1 MKEMKPIIEIESY
14 ANVLC
19 QPVKAT
25 KKARV
30 YTKGNQQYVLDDSSF
45 DFTKNINHG
54 NSNTFDQ
61 IARTSGNMEPPPP
74 SY

>member
-1 MKEMKPIIEIESY
+1 MKEMKPVIEIESY

-30 YTKGNQQYVLDDSSF
+30 YTKGNQQSMF
-45 DFTKNINHG
+45 
-54 NSNTFDQ
+54 
-61 IARTSGNMEPPPP
+61 
-74 SY
+74 